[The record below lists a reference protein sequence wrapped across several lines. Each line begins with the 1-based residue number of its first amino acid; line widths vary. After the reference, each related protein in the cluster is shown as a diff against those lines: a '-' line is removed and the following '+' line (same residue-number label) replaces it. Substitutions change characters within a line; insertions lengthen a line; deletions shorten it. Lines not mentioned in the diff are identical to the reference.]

1 MRSVLFLV
9 PVFLPLY
16 FSLVPPPPSA
26 HYLNMARL
34 CPSLPLAR
42 HLRTYIRAL
51 HRQESEGGSN
61 RVDRDDARPVRA
73 RIV

>member
-51 HRQESEGGSN
+51 HRQES
-61 RVDRDDARPVRA
+61 
-73 RIV
+73 